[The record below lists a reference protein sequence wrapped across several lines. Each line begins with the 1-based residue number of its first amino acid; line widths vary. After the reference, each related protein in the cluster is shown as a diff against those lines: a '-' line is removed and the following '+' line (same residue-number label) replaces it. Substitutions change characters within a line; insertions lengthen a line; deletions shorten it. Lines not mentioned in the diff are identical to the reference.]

1 MVDFLPDHPI
11 LTPLLIFL
19 ARITDVSMGTVRLI
33 CVTRG
38 QRLVAIVLGFFE
50 LLIWVF
56 AVSSVFAHLDRWINI
71 VAFAGGFAA
80 GNALGMSIE
89 ARLALGVQTLSFIS
103 RGRANA
109 VAERLRYAGLPVTT
123 MVGSGRDGPVVL
135 CMAVVPRRQTPTTIK
150 MAKEIDPEVVVTVE
164 DVRQT
169 TAVHTGTYGP
179 GKIPMILAERLW
191 PWSRAKSPP
200 RADEPQDA

>member
-1 MVDFLPDHPI
+1 MIDFLPDHPI
-11 LTPLLIFL
+11 LTPVLIFL
-19 ARITDVSMGTVRLI
+19 ARVTDVSMGTVRLI

-38 QRLVAIVLGFFE
+38 QRLVAVLLGFFE

-89 ARLALGVQTLSFIS
+89 ARLAMGVQTLSFIS

-123 MVGSGRDGPVVL
+123 LLGSGRDGPVVL

-150 MAKEIDPEVVVTVE
+150 MAKEIDPDVVVTVE

-169 TAVHTGTYGP
+169 TAIHTGTYGP
-179 GKIPMILAERLW
+179 GKIPMILADRLW
-191 PWSRAKSPP
+191 PWSHGKGSPP
-200 RADEPQDA
+200 PERD

>member
-1 MVDFLPDHPI
+1 MVDFLPDDPI
-11 LTPLLIFL
+11 LTPVLIFL
-19 ARITDVSMGTVRLI
+19 ARVTDVSMGTVRLI

-38 QRLVAIVLGFFE
+38 HRLVAIVLGFFE

-123 MVGSGRDGPVVL
+123 LLGSGRDGPVVL

-150 MAKEIDPEVVVTVE
+150 MAKEIDPDVVVTVE

-191 PWSRAKSPP
+191 PWSRAKPPP
-200 RADEPQDA
+200 REDAP

>member
-1 MVDFLPDHPI
+1 MVDFLPDHPVY
-11 LTPLLIFL
+11 TPLLIFL
-19 ARITDVSMGTVRLI
+19 ARVMDVSIGTVRLI

-38 QRLVAIVLGFFE
+38 HRAVAILLGFFE

-56 AVSSVFAHLDRWINI
+56 AVSGVLRHLDHWINI

-89 ARLALGVQTLSFIS
+89 ARLAMGVQTLSFIS

-123 MVGSGRDGPVVL
+123 LLGSGRDGPVVL
-135 CMAVVPRRQTPTTIK
+135 CMAVVPRRQTPSTIK
-150 MAKEIDPEVVVTVE
+150 MAKEIDPDVVITVE

-169 TAVHTGTYGP
+169 TAIRGETLGA
-179 GKIPMILAERLW
+179 GKIPLILAERLW
-191 PWSRAKSPP
+191 PWSRKAPP
-200 RADEPQDA
+200 PSG

>member
-1 MVDFLPDHPI
+1 MVDFLPNDPI

-19 ARITDVSMGTVRLI
+19 ARVTDVSIGTVRLI

-38 QRLVAIVLGFFE
+38 HRAVAILLGFFE

-89 ARLALGVQTLSFIS
+89 ARLAMGVQTLSFIS

-123 MVGSGRDGPVVL
+123 LVGSGRDGPVVL

-150 MAKEIDPEVVVTVE
+150 MAKEIDPDVVVTVE

-169 TAVHTGTYGP
+169 TAVRGETLGA
-179 GKIPMILAERLW
+179 GKIPLILAERLW
-191 PWSRAKSPP
+191 PWSRGKAPP
-200 RADEPQDA
+200 PPG

>member
-1 MVDFLPDHPI
+1 MVDILPDHPI
-11 LTPLLIFL
+11 LTPALIFL
-19 ARITDVSMGTVRLI
+19 ARVTDVSMGTVRLI

-56 AVSSVFAHLDRWINI
+56 AVSSVFAHLDQWINI

-123 MVGSGRDGPVVL
+123 LLGSGRDGPVVL

-150 MAKEIDPEVVVTVE
+150 MAKEIDPDVVVTVE

-169 TAVHTGTYGP
+169 TAVHSGTYGP

-191 PWSRAKSPP
+191 PWSRGKGERPP
-200 RADEPQDA
+200 ERD